1 MAKRLF
7 VVGGNGLA
15 KECVQYIR
23 WNIMVGA
30 NIELGGLVGHN
41 GYVVDFGEDLNK
53 LFVGDLSTMKFGP
66 DDYCIIGAGYPE
78 LRRKIYFD
86 IKKYGGKLDNLCDP
100 SCSIPDG
107 IDIGEGN
114 IILSTPLTGY
124 TGIKIGNGNLF
135 NGNIVVGHDSQ
146 IGDFN
151 FFGPS
156 THILG
161 GVKIGNDNI
170 VGTNAVLL
178 AHAKIGNNNKIAP
191 LSCVYRGCKD
201 NCYMLGN
208 PAEKVGTV
216 E

>member
-1 MAKRLF
+1 MTKRIF
-7 VVGGNGLA
+7 VVGGNGFA

-23 WNIMVGA
+23 WNICDGLDV
-30 NIELGGLVGHN
+30 ELGGLVGHN
-41 GYVVDFGEDLNK
+41 GYVVDFGELNN
-53 LFVGDLSTMKFGP
+53 LFVGDLSEMKFGP
-66 DDYCIIGAGYPE
+66 DDYCVIGAGYPE
-78 LRRKIYFD
+78 LRRKIYND
-86 IKKYGGKLDNLCDP
+86 ILAVGGKLCNLF
-100 SCSIPDG
+100 IPTVLVPVNVKMGDG
-107 IDIGEGN
+107 NCFVG
-114 IILSTPLTGY
+114 TPLTEC
-124 TGIKIGNGNLF
+124 TDIEIGNGNLF
-135 NGNIVVGHDSQ
+135 NGNIVVGHDAK

-170 VGTNAVLL
+170 IGTNAVLL
-178 AHAKIGNNNKIAP
+178 AHAKIGNHNKIAP

>member
-1 MAKRLF
+1 MTKRIF
-7 VVGGNGLA
+7 VVGGNGFA
-15 KECVQYIR
+15 KECVQYVR
-23 WNIMVGA
+23 WNIEQGDDV
-30 NIELGGLVGHN
+30 ELGGLVGHN
-41 GYVVDFGEDLNK
+41 GYVVDFGDLNS
-53 LFVGDLSTMKFGP
+53 LFVGDLSKMEFGTN
-66 DDYCIIGAGYPE
+66 DYCVIGAGYPE
-78 LRRKIYFD
+78 LRRKIYD
-86 IKKYGGKLDNLCDP
+86 DVKKQGGRFINLCSP
-100 SCSIPDG
+100 GFFIPEG
-107 IDIGEGN
+107 VTIGEGN
-114 IILSTPLTGY
+114 VFVSTPLTGY
-124 TGIKIGNGNLF
+124 TGIEIGNGNLF
-135 NGNIVVGHDSQ
+135 NGNVIVGHDSQ